1 MIENYR
7 ALAVHLLGDNA
18 TGVIA
23 RFCGPLAVSARQRH
37 ALLLAECGLRRRRP
51 CRALLRMQAQTVT
64 QAGSMLPETPATP
77 LPGSRKDAHSPP
89 SN

>member
-1 MIENYR
+1 MFEDYR
-7 ALAVHLLGDNA
+7 TLATHLLGDNA

-23 RFCGPLAVSARQRH
+23 RFCGSLAAL
-37 ALLLAECGLRRRRP
+37 LLLAECSLRRRRP
-51 CRALLRMQAQTVT
+51 CRARLRIQAQTVS

-77 LPGSRKDAHSPP
+77 LPGSRKNAHSHP